1 MLIISYII
9 VVVKIFLLLLSNDL
23 VFLLFKLCLGVSLI
37 STYSIYRYKRD
48 SSINLISLEDLYIK
62 NYLYTISMLTLCT
75 TSVITTM
82 FIYKTLNIGKKIDL
96 KVVYANIKEWFMIT
110 DISILTI
117 NCIVI
122 VGFFLWMLTLIT
134 KIKYLIFYEFLKIHL
149 YLIPFDYY
157 YKFYSVIL
165 INSHYVTSTLLR
177 LKIVNVKYK
186 TLSIAKANKLL
197 HYCHSIEEH
206 LALIIIAISII
217 YDILVNGFVLTKIY
231 YVFPVAYLYLI
242 WRLLVR
248 FITARARWID
258 SDLNI
263 YLYKTPSSV
272 SENSIIYEDGSEL
285 SMEDLADIRE
295 YILRGFTINFSNTK
309 VIDQFIDKQKA
320 TPEKDKS

>member
-1 MLIISYII
+1 
-9 VVVKIFLLLLSNDL
+9 
-23 VFLLFKLCLGVSLI
+23 
-37 STYSIYRYKRD
+37 
-48 SSINLISLEDLYIK
+48 
-62 NYLYTISMLTLCT
+62 MLTLCT

-82 FIYKTLNIGKKIDL
+82 FIYKTLNIGKKIEL

-117 NCIVI
+117 NCILI
-122 VGFFLWMLTLIT
+122 VGLLLWMLTLIT

-149 YLIPFDYY
+149 YFIDVKYY
-157 YKFYSVIL
+157 DKFCST
-165 INSHYVTSTLLR
+165 INWNRNYFTSTLFR
-177 LKIVNVKYK
+177 LTIVDTKCK
-186 TLSIAKANKLL
+186 TLSIAKVNTLRS
-197 HYCHSIEEH
+197 YCYFMEEH
-206 LALIIIAISII
+206 LTLISIAISII
-217 YDILVNGFVLTKIY
+217 YDILLNNMILTKIY

-248 FITARARWID
+248 FITARARWTD

-272 SENSIIYEDGSEL
+272 SENGIIYEDGSEL

-309 VIDQFIDKQKA
+309 VIDQFMDKQKA
-320 TPEKDKS
+320 KHSQQPTNEETK